1 MIQDLINDNVLICN
15 DNGKLMDKWTGKED
29 APPIFG
35 VVAGNQGD
43 AFVRFKVEIPG
54 DIESRLW
61 LDRNIWTSYVEYYL
75 SRQSDMDYCYALGE
89 YIVCSDIGPSKIR
102 NAGDKAK
109 LISGNDSKTAL
120 RTEDVSKILIRRPG
134 SDMKPHKRH
143 IMH

>member
-1 MIQDLINDNVLICN
+1 MPLPSSASL
-15 DNGKLMDKWTGKED
+15 
-29 APPIFG
+29 P
-35 VVAGNQGD
+35 GNQGD

-109 LISGNDSKTAL
+109 LISGNDSSGFTYRGRFKDSHHG
-120 RTEDVSKILIRRPG
+120 RQDRI
-134 SDMKPHKRH
+134 
-143 IMH
+143 